1 MQQSQTEEIETVLAQ
16 TEQLQQQA
24 ARLGYQL
31 IVQADSATAVLL
43 KRDTVDACGTEHAVL
58 TELPVDAAE
67 ALVGNP
73 QHSDRAL
80 QIGDKVWPVH
90 SSLLTCRSDFFRA
103 LLGSGFAE
111 QQQAVVTAQLPSTE
125 HKSVEILLKFLYT
138 GVVPTAFD
146 SCNQA
151 IAVAY
156 NAHYVSADPLYTA
169 AVQYMARHWR
179 RYESTAA
186 VSSMSIALMED
197 VLAQLQ
203 ADDIT
208 LKVKLMAAVWS
219 TTTVDNDTMRVAV
232 SKLVTHTDFERFL
245 THDILKKLHNSS
257 DKSISRVL
265 DVVPTAV
272 IFTVLDTV
280 ISTQQQILREHE
292 NIVTCRTCKRKLTLY
307 LADHDPDGCL
317 VRVHS
322 GKYVCGSGWT
332 CCKALYK
339 KTVGCSID
347 ENDHHTV

>member
-1 MQQSQTEEIETVLAQ
+1 MQQSQTEGIETVLAQ

-31 IVQADSATAVLL
+31 VVQADSATA
-43 KRDTVDACGTEHAVL
+43 
-58 TELPVDAAE
+58 
-67 ALVGNP
+67 
-73 QHSDRAL
+73 HSDRAL

-90 SSLLTCRSDFFRA
+90 SSLLTCKSDFFKA
-103 LLGSGFAE
+103 LLGSSFAE
-111 QQQAVVTAQLPSTE
+111 QQQAVVTAQLPSTDQ
-125 HKSVEILLKFLYT
+125 KGVEVLLKFLYT
-138 GVVPTAFD
+138 GVVPTSFD
-146 SCNQA
+146 GSSQA

-169 AVQYMARHWR
+169 AVQYIAQHWR
-179 RYESTAA
+179 CYENTAA
-186 VSSMSIALMED
+186 ISSMSIALMED
-197 VLAQLQ
+197 VLAQLP

-219 TTTVDNDTMRVAV
+219 TTSVDNDAMRAAV
-232 SKLVTHTDFERFL
+232 SKLVTHTDFERYL
-245 THDILKKLHNSS
+245 THYVLKKLHNSF
-257 DKSISRVL
+257 DKNISRVL

-280 ISTQQQILREHE
+280 ISAQQRTIKEHE
-292 NIVTCRTCKRKLTLY
+292 NIVTCRTCKRKLTIY
-307 LADHDPDGCL
+307 LAEHDPDGCL

-347 ENDHHTV
+347 ENDHHTA